1 MSCNTHTAELQQAF
15 AVQSRI
21 PQLLRQFLMSESY
34 FFTMQIWV
42 LEADTMGRI
51 NHGIVTPLAIL
62 CVLMFANVN
71 VISARPENA
80 SSIEAG
86 RPPHIVMILVDDWGW
101 ADVGFHRPKDQPSRE
116 VQTPNFDSLCEKGI
130 ELDQHYAYQFC
141 SPSRCSLL
149 SGRLPIHVNIINGD
163 PTQCNLDDPVSGF
176 SGIPRNMTSI
186 AEKLRSAGYMTHHVG
201 KWNAGMAT
209 PDHTPQGR
217 GFMTSL
223 GYFHHTN
230 DYWTM
235 QRTDDISHKIHQ
247 TPDCYGKNF
256 TDLWLTDKPAFG
268 LNGTGEYEEH
278 LFGRYVVDIINQH
291 AADKPLFLYYA
302 PHIVHEPLEL
312 PEDYINKFNFIDE
325 ESRKLAL
332 ATVNYLDDVIGN
344 LTSALRNRGLWNDT
358 LIVVS
363 SDNGGPL
370 SHQNNY
376 PMKGGKF
383 SNWQGG
389 VRVNAFVSGGFVP
402 TSMRGKKLD
411 GYVALADWYA
421 TFCAL
426 AGVDPAD
433 EKAQA
438 AKLPPVDGLNMWP
451 MLSGQNM
458 TSPRTEIPLSP
469 GLISGDYKIL
479 VSNISFSVWTGPVFP
494 NTTKHTN
501 IHNVQDCG
509 TSGCLFNIK
518 EDPQEYHDLASSQP
532 DILKRMQSRLGEW
545 EKTAFN
551 PDRGKVCNQAC
562 EAALRYGQYYGPF
575 LP

>member
-1 MSCNTHTAELQQAF
+1 MDR
-15 AVQSRI
+15 VGM
-21 PQLLRQFLMSESY
+21 LL
-34 FFTMQIWV
+34 V
-42 LEADTMGRI
+42 LVGL
-51 NHGIVTPLAIL
+51 VIL
-62 CVLMFANVN
+62 ANVH
-71 VISARPENA
+71 VINARPEGV
-80 SSIEAG
+80 SSVKAG

-116 VQTPNFDSLCEKGI
+116 VNTPHLDKLCAKGI
-130 ELDQHYAYQFC
+130 ELDQHYAYKFC

-149 SGRLPIHVNIINGD
+149 SGRLPMHVNIVNAD
-163 PTQCNLDDPVSGF
+163 PTTCNPDDPVSGF
-176 SGIPRNMTSI
+176 AGIPRNMTSI
-186 AEKLRSAGYMTHHVG
+186 AEKLRSAGYMTHQVG
-201 KWNAGMAT
+201 KWDAGMAT
-209 PDHTPQGR
+209 PDHTPLGR

-223 GYFHHTN
+223 GYFHHAN

-235 QRTDDISHKIHQ
+235 QSGDQIVHNKTQGCH
-247 TPDCYGKNF
+247 GKNF

-291 AADKPLFLYYA
+291 DPEKPLFLYYA
-302 PHIVHEPLEL
+302 PHIVHAPLEV
-312 PEDYINKFNFIDE
+312 PQDYIDKFHFIDE
-325 ESRKLAL
+325 KKRQFGLAM
-332 ATVNYLDDVIGN
+332 VHYLDDVIGN
-344 LTSALRNRGLWNDT
+344 LTSALRDHGLWNDT

-370 SHQNNY
+370 SHMNNY

-426 AGVDPAD
+426 AGVDPTD

-451 MLSGQNM
+451 MLSGQNV

-479 VSNISFSVWTGPVFP
+479 VSNISFSIWTGAIFP
-494 NTTKHTN
+494 NTTTDKQN
-501 IHNVQDCG
+501 IDVGHDCG
-509 TSGCLFNIK
+509 TTGCLFNIK
-518 EDPQEYHDLASSQP
+518 EDPEEYHDLASSQP
-532 DILKRMQSRLGEW
+532 DVLKRMQTRLEEW

-551 PDRGKVCNQAC
+551 PDRGHVCEPAC
-562 EAALRYGQYYGPF
+562 EAALHYGQYFGPF

>member
-1 MSCNTHTAELQQAF
+1 MAT
-15 AVQSRI
+15 QSR
-21 PQLLRQFLMSESY
+21 
-34 FFTMQIWV
+34 
-42 LEADTMGRI
+42 ADTS
-51 NHGIVTPLAIL
+51 
-62 CVLMFANVN
+62 
-71 VISARPENA
+71 SAK
-80 SSIEAG
+80 AG
-86 RPPHIVMILVDDWGW
+86 RPPHIIMILVDDWGW

-130 ELDQHYAYQFC
+130 ELDQHYAYKFC

-149 SGRLPIHVNIINGD
+149 SGRLPIHVNIQNAD
-163 PTQCNLDDPVSGF
+163 ATLNNPDDPVSGF
-176 SGIPRNMTSI
+176 AGIPRNMTSI
-186 AEKLRSAGYMTHHVG
+186 AEKLRSAGYMTHQVG
-201 KWNAGMAT
+201 KWDAGMAT
-209 PDHTPQGR
+209 PDHTPLGR

-223 GYFHHTN
+223 GYFHHQN
-230 DYWTM
+230 DYYNEFV
-235 QRTDDISHKIHQ
+235 DDFFMKYPECH
-247 TPDCYGKNF
+247 GKNF
-256 TDLWLTDKPAFG
+256 TDLWLTDKPALG

-278 LFGRYVVDIINQH
+278 LFGRYVVDIVNQH
-291 AADKPLFLYYA
+291 DAEKPLFLYYA
-302 PHIVHEPLEL
+302 PHIVHAPLQVPDEYR
-312 PEDYINKFNFIDE
+312 DKFSFIDE
-325 ESRKLAL
+325 KKRHAGLAM
-332 ATVNYLDDVIGN
+332 VNYLDDVIGN
-344 LTSALRNRGLWNDT
+344 LTSALDKRDLWNDT

-370 SHQNNY
+370 THMNNY

-389 VRVNAFVSGGFVP
+389 VRVNAFVSGGIVP

-426 AGVDPAD
+426 AGVDPTD

-479 VSNISFSVWTGPVFP
+479 VSNLNYSVWTGPIFP
-494 NTTKHTN
+494 NLTTDHQDVRVE
-501 IHNVQDCG
+501 HDCG
-509 TSGCLFNIK
+509 TSVCLFNIK
-518 EDPQEYHDLASSQP
+518 EDPEEYHDLASSQP
-532 DILKRMQSRLGEW
+532 EILKTMQNRLAEW

-551 PDRGKVCNQAC
+551 PNRGKPSEKAC
-562 EAALRYGQYYGPF
+562 QKAIEYGMYYGPF